1 MRLHSM
7 TLTAFGPY
15 VGAETIDFDLL
26 SRDGL
31 FLFTGPTGAGKTTIL
46 DAVAFALFGQLPGA
60 RKNLL
65 SKIRSDHADRSIAP
79 QVVLECTLA
88 GERVRLTRRPAYDRP
103 AKRGGGTTTERASV
117 ALETMIDGGWVGVE
131 NGNREGIVADWIQER
146 IGLNCEQFM
155 QVVLLPQGEFAR
167 FLQAGDRDR
176 EELLRSLFGASR
188 FADIEDWFDNR
199 EKAEREALRR
209 HESAILELRAEAR
222 TIAEV
227 DASEVPEEAG
237 LEWLGALVT
246 RFGAAADTLTA
257 QQDRAEG
264 GLETAQTALTAAER
278 VLELQRKLRDAHD
291 LGRRVESQRES
302 VDQQRLRLS
311 LARKASAVVPLLDR
325 LEESEAARR
334 AADEYLEKAT
344 VALSERR
351 PEALVLSVT
360 QMASA
365 ATALRTQLGSL
376 DEALANENELPACTK
391 EVADAAANVAEA
403 FAVVEEITRRRT
415 KLPAEIKKVGQ
426 RLTELTIVAGHESAA
441 SQDVETAEDAVVA
454 AREVQALQGKL
465 DDLTATTAEAK
476 RVALEAKETW
486 LLLRERRLDGM
497 AAELA
502 GQLAVGDACLVC
514 GSQEHPHPAVT
525 VASSPTQDDETAAQK
540 CYDDADIV
548 LTNAASLLG
557 TLAKKLGKAQGRMG
571 SRDAE
576 QWIVELAS
584 AKKRLAE
591 AVAARTGVASI
602 AREQDKLEKQLSEAT
617 SVLDEATANLVKH
630 RTAHQRAEHSLRAR
644 QDRVAKARDGFE
656 SVAERAADLASLA
669 LVYDAV
675 TDALVAVAQAGK
687 SVRAASKAVLSAA
700 QKAGFDSSDAAA
712 DAVLDAD
719 NEATLAAAIE
729 QFDTESTRARTLL
742 DDPDFDG
749 LTDEPPAIGTLVQ
762 ARDDAKE
769 LLQQVQAARFDAVKA
784 RGGLQKLHRR
794 AATVLIE
801 GAEARQRYAV
811 VRDLASVIRGQG
823 ANTKAMHLSA
833 YFLAARLEQVAE
845 VASTR
850 LLKMSKGR
858 YSLVHSDERLKK
870 RGAGGLGLQVMD
882 AHTGIARPTQTL
894 SGGESFLASLALA
907 LGLAEVVT
915 QEAGANT
922 LDSLFVDEGFGAL
935 DSDTLEQAMSVLDE
949 LRSGGRTIGLISHV
963 EELKVRVANQLV
975 VVRGERGSHI
985 MINA

>member
-15 VGAETIDFDLL
+15 VGTETIDFDLL

-60 RKNLL
+60 RRNLL
-65 SKIRSDHADRSIAP
+65 SKIRSDHADHTVAP
-79 QVVLECTLA
+79 QVILECTMA

-117 ALETMIDGGWVGVE
+117 TLETMIDGGWVGVE
-131 NGNREGIVADWIQER
+131 NGAREGIVADWIQER

-155 QVVLLPQGEFAR
+155 QVVLLPQGEFAK

-176 EELLRSLFGASR
+176 EELLRSLFDASR

-209 HESAILELRAEAR
+209 HETVILELRAEAR
-222 TIAEV
+222 TIAEI
-227 DASEVPEEAG
+227 DAADVPEDAG
-237 LEWLGALVT
+237 LEWLGDLVT
-246 RFGAAADTLTA
+246 RFGAQADTLAA
-257 QQDRAEG
+257 QQGKAEG
-264 GLETAQTALTAAER
+264 ELETAQSVVAAAER
-278 VLELQRKLRDAHD
+278 VLELQRKLRDARE
-291 LGRRVESQRES
+291 LSLRVESQREA
-302 VDQQRLRLS
+302 VNQQRVRLS

-325 LEESEAARR
+325 LEEGEGARR
-334 AADEYLEKAT
+334 FADDDLEKAT
-344 VALSERR
+344 AALSERHLDA
-351 PEALVLSVT
+351 PVSSVT

-365 ATALRTQLGSL
+365 AVALRTQLGSL
-376 DEALANENELPACTK
+376 DEAVANEDELPTYIK
-391 EVADAAANVAEA
+391 EVADAAADVAEA
-403 FAVVEEITRRRT
+403 SAVVEEITRRRT
-415 KLPAEIKKVGQ
+415 NLPAEIKKVSL
-426 RLTELTIVAGHESAA
+426 RLTELTIVAGQEAAA
-441 SQDVETAEDAVVA
+441 SQDVETADAAVAA
-454 AREVQALQGKL
+454 AREVQTLQGKL
-465 DDLTATTAEAK
+465 DELTATTAEAK
-476 RVALEAKETW
+476 RSALEAKETW

-514 GSQEHPHPAVT
+514 GSQEHPRPAVT
-525 VASSPTQDDETAAQK
+525 VASSPTHDDETAAQK
-540 CYDDADIV
+540 CYEDADLV
-548 LTNAASLLG
+548 LTNASSSLG
-557 TLAKKLGKAQGRMG
+557 TLAKKLGTAQGRMG
-571 SRDAE
+571 SRDLAE
-576 QWIVELAS
+576 WTAELAS

-591 AVAARTGVASI
+591 AVAARAGTARI
-602 AREQDKLEKQLSEAT
+602 AREQNKLEKQLAEAT
-617 SVLDEATANLVKH
+617 SVLDEATANLAKH
-630 RTAHQRAEHSLRAR
+630 RSAHQRAEHSLRAR

-656 SVAERAADLASLA
+656 SVAERAADLSSLA
-669 LVYDAV
+669 LLYDAV
-675 TDALVAVAQAGK
+675 TDTLNAVAQADK
-687 SVRAASKAVLSAA
+687 SVRSATKAVWSAA
-700 QKAGFDSSDAAA
+700 MKAGFDSSDAAA
-712 DAVLDAD
+712 DAALDSD
-719 NEATLAAAIE
+719 SEATIVTAIE
-729 QFDTESTRARTLL
+729 QFDKESTRARTLL
-742 DDPDFDG
+742 DDPDFAG
-749 LTDEPPAIGTLVQ
+749 LTDQPPPVEALAQ
-762 ARDDAKE
+762 DRDDAKE
-769 LLQQVQAARFDAVKA
+769 LLQQVQAARSDAVKA
-784 RGGLQKLHRR
+784 RDGLQKLHRS
-794 AATVLIE
+794 AATVLAE
-801 GAEARQRYAV
+801 GAEASERYAV

-823 ANTKAMHLSA
+823 ANTKAMHLTA

-975 VVRGERGSHI
+975 VTRSERGSHI